1 MYGYYIQLI
10 SYPYYH
16 LSTTINRENTNNIN
30 NPLYTGTVKPAKNDT
45 TLSEGEEHIYDLIK
59 SYDDNMNG
67 KQEMKPKHKL
77 PPNMHQNSLNGAN
90 RNEDCASIKSDEV
103 THDESRAHCMPDASI
118 ENPAY
123 NKIPFPQSK
132 PKVVKKPLPTPTSK
146 AHRHMPTNKNLPHD
160 VDYLVP
166 DKQHSVGNQYASLD
180 ETSRAEN
187 NQYASLV
194 ARQHVAYQELAGRSL
209 LSSEYTIPK
218 KT

>member
-1 MYGYYIQLI
+1 M
-10 SYPYYH
+10 
-16 LSTTINRENTNNIN
+16 
-30 NPLYTGTVKPAKNDT
+30 YTGTVEPAKNDT
-45 TLSEGEEHIYDLIK
+45 TLAAGEEHIYDLIK

-103 THDESRAHCMPDASI
+103 THDESRVHRTPDASI

-123 NKIPFPQSK
+123 NKISFPQSK
-132 PKVVKKPLPTPTSK
+132 PKVATPDASIENPAYNEISFPQSKSKVAKKPLPTPNSK

-160 VDYLVP
+160 DDYLVP
-166 DKQHSVGNQYASLD
+166 DKQHSVGNPYASLD

>member
-1 MYGYYIQLI
+1 M
-10 SYPYYH
+10 
-16 LSTTINRENTNNIN
+16 
-30 NPLYTGTVKPAKNDT
+30 YTGTVEPAKDDT
-45 TLSEGEEHIYDLIK
+45 TLPEGEEHIYDVIK
-59 SYDDNMNG
+59 CYGDNMDG

-77 PPNMHQNSLNGAN
+77 PPNMYQNSLNGAN

-103 THDESRAHCMPDASI
+103 THDESRVYCTPDASI

-132 PKVVKKPLPTPTSK
+132 PKVATPDASIENPAYNKISFPQSKPKVAKKPLPTLNSK
-146 AHRHMPTNKNLPHD
+146 THRHMPTNKNLPYN

-180 ETSRAEN
+180 ETHRAEN

-194 ARQHVAYQELAGRSL
+194 APQQAAYQELVGRSF

-218 KT
+218 NT